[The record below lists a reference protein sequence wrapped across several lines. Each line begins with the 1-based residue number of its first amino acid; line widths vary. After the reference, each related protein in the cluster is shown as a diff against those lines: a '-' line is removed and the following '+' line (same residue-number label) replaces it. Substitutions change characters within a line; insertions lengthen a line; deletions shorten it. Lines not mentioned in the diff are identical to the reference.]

1 MMLSRFSLGFVL
13 VSSTF
18 ALACGPSRPD
28 VRTSPTSIVPVIG
41 PGGEPTTIE
50 DLGLMPDKACGDGP
64 IVKATPSDCR
74 RLTGSAQ
81 SSGGDTDPTVAAF
94 DGDVCSIW
102 AAGGPPPRA
111 VSVDFGKK
119 EMVSALVLIPEMDAK
134 TKVRH
139 VVEGSDDGMTWH
151 SLYVVEAEMESGH
164 AYSVKIAQPFSARAV
179 RISTTAGAKWIAWRE
194 VAPLACK

>member
-151 SLYVVEAEMESGH
+151 SLYVVEAEM
-164 AYSVKIAQPFSARAV
+164 RAGT
-179 RISTTAGAKWIAWRE
+179 RTR
-194 VAPLACK
+194 